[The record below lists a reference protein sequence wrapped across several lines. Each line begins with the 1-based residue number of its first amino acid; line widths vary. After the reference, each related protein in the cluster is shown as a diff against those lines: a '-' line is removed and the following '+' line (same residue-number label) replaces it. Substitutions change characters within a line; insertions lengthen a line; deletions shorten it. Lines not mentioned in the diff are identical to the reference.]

1 MARKLLCVC
10 NFIPDREILKAIEN
24 GATDLEDI
32 KEYTGAGTSCGRCRP
47 AIENILKV
55 QVNTIKEPQQRLF

>member
-32 KEYTGAGTSCGRCRP
+32 KEYTGAGTSCGRCHP
-47 AIENILKV
+47 AIENMLKE
-55 QVNTIKEPQQRLF
+55 QVDKINEPQQRLF